1 MSPGAAAASPADERF
16 DAVFAIHL
24 PARPYPGL
32 RPFEQHEWPIFFGR
46 ERMTDEI
53 VDRLLGH
60 RLLVVH
66 GDSGC
71 GKSSLVRAGVLPR
84 LEQESARGGVRW
96 RTCTTLPRAARAR
109 VSMASKAR
117 PTRAAKADAD
127 SPPRGASCIASGS
140 KPSVS

>member
-1 MSPGAAAASPADERF
+1 MNPGAAAAASADERF

-60 RLLVVH
+60 RLLPRIQLTHSRLNSSKLFVIARRRSRRSNPVPV
-66 GDSGC
+66 DCSG
-71 GKSSLVRAGVLPR
+71 LLRF
-84 LEQESARGGVRW
+84 ARNDGR
-96 RTCTTLPRAARAR
+96 
-109 VSMASKAR
+109 
-117 PTRAAKADAD
+117 
-127 SPPRGASCIASGS
+127 
-140 KPSVS
+140 